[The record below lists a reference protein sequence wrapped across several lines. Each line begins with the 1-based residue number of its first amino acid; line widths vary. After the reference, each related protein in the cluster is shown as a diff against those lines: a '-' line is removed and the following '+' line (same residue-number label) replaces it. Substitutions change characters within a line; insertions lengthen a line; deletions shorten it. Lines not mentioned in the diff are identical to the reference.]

1 MDIPSWAFNNVGQL
15 MLCKSIME
23 CKEIKIKENPPETN
37 YDKIS
42 EFLYNIV
49 NYIDL
54 ELNFNLDLFIEL
66 YI

>member
-1 MDIPSWAFNNVGQL
+1 